1 MLDKYFGFLRVYD
14 EFTVME
20 SLIDHNR
27 IDEEELR
34 LLVQIVEA
42 FTENK
47 LEIIEEYYQKI
58 QNINTESA
66 QIFETISDQVIQA
79 NFDHQKQ
86 YDLLRLH
93 QRIENISSLI
103 LLNATR
109 LRITKNINAELPRE
123 LHEDFKRI
131 SKDILEIHKLYMM
144 ALKRFSNNKKEVI
157 QCIHTVEEYEEKF
170 QASIA
175 ESIEKLYILGNSQN
189 LPIGNFM
196 IINDV
201 LNHMSELGY
210 SIKIAATSIDW
221 LLINS

>member
-34 LLVQIVEA
+34 LLVQMFEA
-42 FTENK
+42 FSTNK
-47 LEIIEEYYQKI
+47 LDTIEEKFTKI
-58 QNINTESA
+58 HSINTESA
-66 QIFETISDQVIQA
+66 QIFETISDQIIQA

-86 YDLLRLH
+86 YDLLRIH

-109 LRITKNINAELPRE
+109 LRITKNINAKLPE
-123 LHEDFKRI
+123 DLHEDFKEI
-131 SKDILEIHKLYMM
+131 ANNILEIHKLYMV
-144 ALKRFSNNKKEVI
+144 ALKRFSDNKKEVI
-157 QCIHTVEEYEEKF
+157 QCIHTVEEHEEQF

-175 ESIEKLYILGNSQN
+175 ESIQKLYILGNTQN
-189 LPIGNFM
+189 IPIGNFM
-196 IINDV
+196 IINDI

-210 SIKIAATSIDW
+210 AIKTASTSIDW
-221 LLINS
+221 LLINN